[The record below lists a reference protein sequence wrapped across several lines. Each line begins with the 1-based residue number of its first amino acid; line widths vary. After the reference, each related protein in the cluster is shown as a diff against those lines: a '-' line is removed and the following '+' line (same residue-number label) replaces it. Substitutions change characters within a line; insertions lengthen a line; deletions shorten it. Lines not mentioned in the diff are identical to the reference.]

1 MEMKDWSEIFF
12 AYLYDGILIVND
24 KSEVQYINP
33 AYTRITGIAPE
44 EILGKPLKQIRPGA
58 RLLDVVT
65 TGEPIVGA
73 LRRENGIDYTV
84 NMSPIIH
91 DGRTIGAISVVSHID
106 DVRRLS
112 ETLSRYQK
120 ELQKL
125 ETRMKAINRA
135 KYQLDD
141 IIAEDPTSIALK
153 KEIVRI
159 AGKDTTVVLLGESGT
174 GKELYAQA
182 LHNASGRKDNSFIA
196 VNCATFQKELLES
209 ELFGYEAGA
218 FTGAK
223 KEGKMGLFEAADK
236 GTIFLDEISE
246 MSWETQGHLLRALQE
261 HAIRRIGGIKEIP
274 VDIRVIAASNKNLE
288 QYVREG
294 KFREDLYYRIAIYP
308 MRIPPLRERR
318 DDILPLVTMYC
329 NEQKNVLMKDIQIS
343 ADAKEAL
350 YRYDWPGNVRE
361 LRNAVEFAVNVME
374 GNVIQAES
382 LPQRIRCGDQTDGR
396 RAVRNLAAIVK
407 DAEQREIRSAL
418 KFYGEDLAGKK
429 QAAKALGISLASL
442 YNKLK

>member
-1 MEMKDWSEIFF
+1 MEMKDWSKIFF

-24 KSEVQYINP
+24 ESEVQYINP

-73 LRRENGIDYTV
+73 LRRENGVDYTV

-135 KYQLDD
+135 KYHLDD

-196 VNCATFQKELLES
+196 VNCAAFQKELLES

-261 HAIRRIGGIKEIP
+261 HTIRRIGGIKEIP

-288 QYVREG
+288 QYVRDG

-418 KFYGEDLAGKK
+418 KLYGEDLAGKK

>member
-1 MEMKDWSEIFF
+1 
-12 AYLYDGILIVND
+12 
-24 KSEVQYINP
+24 
-33 AYTRITGIAPE
+33 
-44 EILGKPLKQIRPGA
+44 
-58 RLLDVVT
+58 
-65 TGEPIVGA
+65 
-73 LRRENGIDYTV
+73 
-84 NMSPIIH
+84 
-91 DGRTIGAISVVSHID
+91 
-106 DVRRLS
+106 
-112 ETLSRYQK
+112 
-120 ELQKL
+120 
-125 ETRMKAINRA
+125 
-135 KYQLDD
+135 
-141 IIAEDPTSIALK
+141 
-153 KEIVRI
+153 
-159 AGKDTTVVLLGESGT
+159 
-174 GKELYAQA
+174 
-182 LHNASGRKDNSFIA
+182 
-196 VNCATFQKELLES
+196 
-209 ELFGYEAGA
+209 
-218 FTGAK
+218 
-223 KEGKMGLFEAADK
+223 MGLFEAADK

-261 HAIRRIGGIKEIP
+261 HTIRRIGGIKEIP

>member
-33 AYTRITGIAPE
+33 AYTRITGITPE

-196 VNCATFQKELLES
+196 VNCAAFQKELLES

-261 HAIRRIGGIKEIP
+261 HTIRRIGGIKEIP

>member
-261 HAIRRIGGIKEIP
+261 HTIRRIGGIKEIP